1 MGAGMKLYVSPPFR
15 LWCAEHDR
23 APESWD
29 KWPTLIPQRVAQ
41 SPTHEAS
48 MADFDKDGKWVI
60 NVKAMSCGD
69 NGWLCHEKWTITK
82 SVGKGIA

>member
-1 MGAGMKLYVSPPFR
+1 MKLYVSLPFR

-29 KWPTLIPQRVAQ
+29 KWPRLMPLRVAEH
-41 SPTHEAS
+41 PTHEAD
-48 MADFDKDGKWVI
+48 MKDFESDGRWVI

-69 NGWLCHEKWTITK
+69 NGWMCYDQWEIRP
-82 SVGKGIA
+82 SESGDIIA